1 MKAMILA
8 AGLGKRMRPLTDHL
22 PKPLIPVANQTLI
35 EHQIER
41 LVAAG
46 IKDIVINISY
56 LADKIRAH
64 LGDGSRYNA
73 QISYSQELTPLETA
87 GGIAQALPLL
97 GDEPFLLVNSD
108 VWCDYPLKLACEYTL
123 PPEVLGHM
131 VMVPNP
137 AFKVSGDFDINSA
150 GLLQHRSD
158 ESVGLTF
165 SGISILNPELIASYP
180 KKRQTFALKEVF
192 DWALEQ
198 NALGAELHRGV
209 WMDIGTP
216 ERLKDLE
223 EYLAGQ

>member
-8 AGLGKRMRPLTDHL
+8 AGLGKRMRPLTEHL

-46 IKDIVINISY
+46 INDIVINISY
-56 LADKIRAH
+56 LADKIRSH
-64 LGDGSRYNA
+64 LGDGRRYNA
-73 QISYSQELTPLETA
+73 QISYSEELSPLETA

-97 GDEPFLLVNSD
+97 GDKPFLLVNSD
-108 VWCDYPLKLACEYTL
+108 VWCDYPLSLACDHFL
-123 PPEVLGHM
+123 PADVLGHM

-137 AFKVSGDFDINSA
+137 AFKATGDFDISA
-150 GLLQHRSD
+150 QGLLQSRSGQS
-158 ESVGLTF
+158 EGVTF
-165 SGISILNPELIASYP
+165 SGISLLKPELIADYP

-198 NALGAELHRGV
+198 QQLTAELHRGV

-216 ERLKDLE
+216 ERLNDLE
-223 EYLAGQ
+223 EYLARQ